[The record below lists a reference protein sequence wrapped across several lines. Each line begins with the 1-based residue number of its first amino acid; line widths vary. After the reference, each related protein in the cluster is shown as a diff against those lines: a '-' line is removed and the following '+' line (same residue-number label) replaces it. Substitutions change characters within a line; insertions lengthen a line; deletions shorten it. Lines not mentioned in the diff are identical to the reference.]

1 MKIIHEP
8 LKAIDFYSKLYK
20 SKANK
25 NLNLRTK
32 IKREEVLSMTP
43 AMLSVEICQA
53 LQGLLPIIGSATGYS
68 SWERIFKKS
77 PIFNRFIYR
86 SMNTKKI

>member
-1 MKIIHEP
+1 
-8 LKAIDFYSKLYK
+8 
-20 SKANK
+20 
-25 NLNLRTK
+25 
-32 IKREEVLSMTP
+32 MTP
-43 AMLSVEICQA
+43 AVLSVEFCQV

-68 SWERIFKKS
+68 SWERILKKS